1 MNYLGTYIYP
11 RHARKS
17 EVIFTLRLKQGLLT
31 MSNRSETSDKQNPT
45 ILFVDDEPLSLKYFK
60 ASVGKYANVRTAS
73 SPDAAMEILESEGD
87 EISVVV
93 SDERM
98 PRDSGVS
105 FLSDVRKSWPSTIR
119 VLTSAYANIDNLQ
132 HAINDAAIY
141 RFVPKPWNLDELCA
155 AMQDALSVEHSASKL
170 AEPVVGPISTGDAS
184 EANLAL
190 LSILAGGLDAPLKS
204 LHSEAQHLAHLAGQ
218 GSLEA
223 PQNTNAYLESWSAR
237 LRQSKIAACSGQ
249 ILQDVEQCRSMA
261 NSIGKLARGLVQAS
275 AGQSSSMA
283 DTLHEVIEQNVRGP
297 AKGLSLATSGDFT
310 YRMPREIMKFIL
322 ANLLR
327 NSGANGRQST
337 PSGEIELFC
346 GAAHNE
352 VRLSV
357 PAKDVPSTLE
367 DHQTWRTI
375 RSALWAFGGELL
387 TSSDENLCKSTFTVC
402 LPKEA

>member
-1 MNYLGTYIYP
+1 
-11 RHARKS
+11 
-17 EVIFTLRLKQGLLT
+17 
-31 MSNRSETSDKQNPT
+31 MSNRSETSDKQNST

-73 SPDAAMEILESEGD
+73 SPEAAMEILESEGD

-98 PRDSGVS
+98 PRESGVS

-141 RFVPKPWNLDELCA
+141 RFVPKPWNIDELCA
-155 AMQDALSVEHSASKL
+155 AMQDALSVERSAAKL

-190 LSILAGGLDAPLKS
+190 LSILASGLDAPLKS
-204 LHSEAQHLAHLAGQ
+204 LHAEAQHLAHLSGQ
-218 GSLEA
+218 GALDA
-223 PQNTNAYLESWSAR
+223 PVKTNAYIESWSAR
-237 LRQSKIAACSGQ
+237 LRQSKIAAGTGQ

-261 NSIGKLARGLVQAS
+261 NSISRLARGLVEAS
-275 AGQSSSMA
+275 ANPPSSMA
-283 DTLHEVIEQNVRGP
+283 DTLLEVIEQNLRGP
-297 AKGLSLATSGDFT
+297 AKGLALDTSRDFT

-327 NSGANGRQST
+327 NSGANSRQSP
-337 PSGEIELFC
+337 PSGQIELFC
-346 GAAHNE
+346 GTAHNE
-352 VRLSV
+352 VRLDV
-357 PAKDVPSTLE
+357 PAKDVPDAID

-387 TSSDENLCKSTFTVC
+387 TSNDENLCKSTFTVC

>member
-1 MNYLGTYIYP
+1 
-11 RHARKS
+11 
-17 EVIFTLRLKQGLLT
+17 

-73 SPDAAMEILESEGD
+73 SADAAMEILESEGD

-105 FLSDVRKSWPSTIR
+105 FLSDVRKSWPSTVRI
-119 VLTSAYANIDNLQ
+119 LTSAYADIENLQ

-141 RFVPKPWNLDELCA
+141 RFVPKPWNIDELCA
-155 AMQDALSVEHSASKL
+155 AMQDALRVERSAAKL

-190 LSILAGGLDAPLKS
+190 LSVLSSGLEAPLQS
-204 LHSEAQHLAHLAGQ
+204 LEAAAQNLAYISGQ
-218 GSLEA
+218 GSLGA
-223 PQNTNAYLESWSAR
+223 PVGTNAYIDSWSAR
-237 LRQSKIAACSGQ
+237 LRQSKIAAGTEQ
-249 ILQDVEQCRSMA
+249 ILQDIERCRSMA
-261 NSIGKLARGLVQAS
+261 SSIGKLARGLIEAS
-275 AGQSSSMA
+275 TSQSSSMA
-283 DTLHEVIEQNVRGP
+283 DTVLEIIDQDLRGP
-297 AKGLSLATSGDFT
+297 AIGLVLDTSRDFT

-327 NSGANGRQST
+327 NSGAHGRQSQ
-337 PSGEIELFC
+337 PSGKIELFC

-352 VRLSV
+352 VRLE
-357 PAKDVPSTLE
+357 VPSGAAPRGL
-367 DHQTWRTI
+367 DDRQAWRTI

-387 TSSDENLCKSTFTVC
+387 MANDEKLGKSTFTVC
-402 LPKEA
+402 LPKLA